1 MKNQILFFL
10 FISVSLFAQKPF
22 EGTLTDKNNTE
33 YKGQITF
40 LGNQNVLV
48 MSKNAS
54 KEFKVENIKVITSP
68 KVFYKVIEK
77 EDMYYLA
84 QNIFNGPLS
93 FFKIT
98 KGENVTYVF
107 KEKETFEFIQPGEV
121 KAYIKNKIL
130 PTKDFSLIQLINSKV
145 NPISENE
152 ISDLVKKYNKISYS
166 PSENKQFKNKPELS
180 IGFDLGPQVQFVKY
194 DYLITYTFYNKPIL
208 YLQKDLRPQ
217 FGLAFQVKPNEKIAV
232 EIGVNHYS
240 YKAKHELVIGNVG
253 YTQNDT
259 LSFSNSAINVP
270 IDFKFNFK
278 ANKLN
283 LFVDL
288 GPQIAFNYKLNSQ
301 INDFY
306 GDKKELFFNT
316 NSIGFGAHFGF
327 GVTKTI
333 NNSQVSLSNRLT
345 LNKLRDG
352 VTNTG
357 TYISN
362 GVFVN
367 YRYIFQK
374 GKRRV

>member
-1 MKNQILFFL
+1 M
-10 FISVSLFAQKPF
+10 
-22 EGTLTDKNNTE
+22 
-33 YKGQITF
+33 
-40 LGNQNVLV
+40 
-48 MSKNAS
+48 
-54 KEFKVENIKVITSP
+54 
-68 KVFYKVIEK
+68 
-77 EDMYYLA
+77 
-84 QNIFNGPLS
+84 
-93 FFKIT
+93 
-98 KGENVTYVF
+98 
-107 KEKETFEFIQPGEV
+107 
-121 KAYIKNKIL
+121 
-130 PTKDFSLIQLINSKV
+130 
-145 NPISENE
+145 
-152 ISDLVKKYNKISYS
+152 
-166 PSENKQFKNKPELS
+166 S
-180 IGFDLGPQVQFVKY
+180 IGFDFGPQVQFVKY

-240 YKAKHELVIGNVG
+240 YKARHELVIGNVG

-352 VTNTG
+352 VTNAG